1 MASAGK
7 ETRKLGV
14 LSEVIRS
21 PTEIPLTFNGTG
33 VSLSANNST
42 YPGRTDAVGL
52 YVTSNGSD
60 ISPIGIPVVAL

>member
-21 PTEIPLTFNGTG
+21 PTEILFVEDGTG

-52 YVTSNGSD
+52 YVTTNGSE
-60 ISPIGIPVVAL
+60 ISPIGMPVVAL